1 MAYFEEDEDQRQN
14 PRYSGGGSA
23 AVRAGTGARG
33 SGFTNFSALQ
43 GANTDTNARL
53 LGASNPLTSN
63 VRGELD
69 KKQNEASAVG
79 SGWKPKELGGIE
91 SLVASNNQDE
101 LKTGINQKF
110 DGPRVGSIDLAGVQ
124 SFADMKKLG
133 DPRAAGALMA
143 DKGSGYSGGQ
153 RAFDSAL
160 FSGATATGDINS
172 QTQRF
177 RDQSDDSDKLF
188 SANVGKADTQAAN
201 ASKGFRDA
209 LKSKYDRII
218 AGIDSRVGN
227 ELAGEKLAT
236 TKSNKGLADG
246 YKNQVVGKTGLANR
260 ANQISQEESDW
271 LGTLGGVIGTDTI
284 ARDGNYKRAGTETV
298 FDPMLKYQQ
307 REARTQEA
315 ARAEMA
321 KNEDLMTPAQKAESK
336 KIADKMGIG
345 SKGRAAVERGQRGN
359 QKNKKEGSY

>member
-53 LGASNPLTSN
+53 MGASNPLASN
-63 VRGELD
+63 VRGELQ
-69 KKQNEASAVG
+69 KKQNEATHVG
-79 SGWKPKELGGIE
+79 RAWQPAQMGGIDD
-91 SLVASNNQDE
+91 LIKSNNQDE
-101 LKTGINQKF
+101 LKRGINQRYE
-110 DGPRVGSIDLAGVQ
+110 GPRVSSVDLAGVQ

-133 DPRAAGALMA
+133 DPNAAGALMA
-143 DKGSGYSGGQ
+143 NKNSGYSGGQ

-160 FSGATATGDINS
+160 FSGATATGDI
-172 QTQRF
+172 
-177 RDQSDDSDKLF
+177 RDQVSASQRTADEADKLF
-188 SANVGKADTQAAN
+188 AENVGKADTNAAS

-209 LKSKYDRII
+209 LQKKYENIMG
-218 AGIDSRVGN
+218 GIDKKVAA
-227 ELAGEKLAT
+227 ELAEEKRAT

-246 YKNQVVGKTGLANR
+246 YKYKTTGAVGSANR

-271 LGTLGGVIGTDTI
+271 LGTLGGVIGTDTL
-284 ARDGNYKRAGTETV
+284 ARDGNYKRAGSEVV
-298 FDPMLKYQQ
+298 FDPWMKYMQG
-307 REARTQEA
+307 EARKQEA

-321 KNEDLMTPAQKAESK
+321 KNEDIMTAEQKAESK
-336 KIADKMGIG
+336 RIADKMGIG
-345 SKGRAAVERGQRGN
+345 SKGRAQVERGQRGN
-359 QKNKKEGSY
+359 QKNKREGTN